1 MNKAVFFDRDGVIN
15 KERGDYTFRIDD
27 FIINE
32 GVFDSMRLLSAK
44 NYLLFI
50 ITNQGGI
57 SKGVYSMDDVEKL
70 HKHMLSL
77 FIKETIRIEKI
88 FLCPHHHENEN
99 CLCRKPGSLLIEKA
113 LAIYNIDPLKS
124 YFIGDRD
131 RDIMAAQNA
140 GVTGIKVESNQDIT
154 NICRSL

>member
-27 FIINE
+27 FVINE
-32 GVFDSMRLLSAK
+32 GIFDSMRLLSAK

-77 FIKETIRIEKI
+77 FVKEAIRIEKI
-88 FLCPHHHENEN
+88 FLCPHHHENES

-140 GVTGIKVESNQDIT
+140 GVNGIKVESNQDIT